1 MATKIIKEG
10 ALRKM
15 FPNQQ
20 VSQDAIDF
28 FDDYVLGILTNASNS
43 IKDNTGV
50 KRISKE
56 IASFIV
62 HDNALVVINGD
73 QKEGDEEDE

>member
-1 MATKIIKEG
+1 
-10 ALRKM
+10 M

-20 VSQDAIDF
+20 VSQEAIDF
-28 FDDYVLGILTNASNS
+28 FDEYVFGILTKASNS

-62 HDNALVVINGD
+62 YENAMVIINGD
-73 QKEGDEEDE
+73 LEEGDEEDAQE